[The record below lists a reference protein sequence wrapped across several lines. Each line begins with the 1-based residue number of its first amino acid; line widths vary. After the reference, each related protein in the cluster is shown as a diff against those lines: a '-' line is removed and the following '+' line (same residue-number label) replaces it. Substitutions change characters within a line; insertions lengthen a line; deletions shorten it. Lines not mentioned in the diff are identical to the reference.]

1 MGIAIAGLL
10 LSATVALSLEESAEL
25 PLETAV
31 EAVDGLAR
39 AITARTGISV
49 IVDDPTWSGCKRE
62 DRCLN
67 DIASRTRVQEI
78 VLVRVFGGALSH
90 RLLAERF
97 SGRAASR
104 RAEVDLSSEHPEA
117 WSEVLAGAA
126 AALFPEVT
134 ARAEGTARP
143 EVVNAPPLGAKS
155 PPPET
160 AWSPWPFVALG
171 AAVALVAGGAVFGA
185 RGASA
190 RSRLE
195 SEVLPEAEHNVLLRR
210 SARSQTAANVLFVG
224 AGVSAAGGVVL
235 FFID

>member
-1 MGIAIAGLL
+1 MSIAIAGLL

-31 EAVDGLAR
+31 KAVDSLAQ
-39 AITARTGISV
+39 AITARTGVSV

-67 DIASRTRVQEI
+67 EIASRTRVQEV

-90 RLLAERF
+90 RLIAELF
-97 SGRAASR
+97 SGRAPSY
-104 RAEVDLSSEHPEA
+104 RAEVDLSADRPEV

-126 AALFPEVT
+126 AALFPAVSPRVDLL
-134 ARAEGTARP
+134 AVP
-143 EVVNAPPLGAKS
+143 EPPSAAPVAD
-155 PPPET
+155 T
-160 AWSPWPFVALG
+160 FSPWPFVALG

-185 RGASA
+185 RSASA

-210 SARSQTAANVLFVG
+210 SSRSQTTANILFVG
-224 AGVSAAGGVVL
+224 AGAAAAGGVVL